1 MTRPHPTLVLFPG
14 AWGNRTPEL
23 ASWWMRH
30 VIAHFRHD
38 YEIIV
43 IIYDGKALDAYVK
56 SALVQLTDVPDGAV
70 ALCYSMGAQIA
81 RGVAAQRPRLFHR
94 VALFSGLERIGVRV
108 AVFLEALTF
117 MIVPMLR
124 TLIGRPL
131 KFDTPQ
137 QVKRVF
143 LHPLNLQTMGDDAT
157 YQRIERVRTT
167 TATDLLDRRL
177 VPEPAWAMLRLF
189 LPGLRQSFPPFPC
202 PVLAVVPHSDFVLP
216 GVTYQD
222 ERVQVVNATGD
233 HSLIIHNHNM
243 ATNEFNH
250 IARWFHVR

>member
-1 MTRPHPTLVLFPG
+1 MAHHHILVLFPG
-14 AWGNRTPEL
+14 AWGNSTSEL

-43 IIYDGKALDAYVK
+43 ITYDGKTLDAYVK
-56 SALVQLTDVPDGAV
+56 NALAQLAGVPDGAV

-124 TLIGRPL
+124 TLMGRPL

-143 LHPLNLQTMGDDAT
+143 LHPLDLAAMRDDTMHEH
-157 YQRIERVRTT
+157 IEHVRTT
-167 TATDLLDRRL
+167 TAMDLLDRRL

-189 LPGLRQSFPPFPC
+189 LPGLRQHFSPFPC
-202 PVLAVVPHSDFVLP
+202 PVIAVVPHRDFVLP
-216 GVTYQD
+216 GVTYPD
-222 ERVQVVNATGD
+222 ERVEVVNATGD
-233 HSLIIHNHNM
+233 HSLIIHDHDM
-243 ATNEFNH
+243 ATSEFNR
-250 IARWFHVR
+250 IARWFRVR